1 MSDSPHNSSISALCK
16 ELECY
21 RRLLKLSDRQRD
33 VIHQNQT
40 DELMAILE
48 HRSAI
53 LSELSSLQAEVAPLR
68 RNWAELSSKM
78 EEEVRQ
84 NVQSMLAETRLLL
97 EQITAAD
104 QDDVMILQQRKLNV
118 GKQLHATTNARVINR
133 KFAAAAYGNSGQSK
147 LNIQQ

>member
-1 MSDSPHNSSISALCK
+1 MSDAQPNSSVSALCR

-48 HRSAI
+48 RRSEI
-53 LSELSSLQAEVAPLR
+53 LSELSALQHEVAPLR
-68 RNWAELSSKM
+68 RNWAEISGTMSD
-78 EEEVRQ
+78 EERQ
-84 NVQSMLAETRLLL
+84 NVQAMLSETRLLL
-97 EQITAAD
+97 ERITSAD
-104 QDDVMILQQRKLNV
+104 QDDVLILQQRKLNV
-118 GKQLHATTNARVINR
+118 GKQLQATTNARVINR